1 MCCKQNHQAKFKIMN
16 TALWIVQG
24 ILAAMFLMAGLLK
37 SATPKE
43 KLALKM
49 PWAND
54 FSAGTLKLIGISQLL
69 AAIGLIVP
77 MLTGIVPVLTPLAAT
92 SLCIIMLL
100 AAIYHFRKNE
110 MKAIGTN
117 VVLFL
122 LAAFVAYGRF

>member
-1 MCCKQNHQAKFKIMN
+1 MN

-24 ILAAMFLMAGLLK
+24 ILAALFLMAGFMK
-37 SATPKE
+37 STTPKE

-54 FSAGTLKLIGISQLL
+54 YSAGTVKLIGITQLMAAIGLIIPMLTGIAPLLTPL
-69 AAIGLIVP
+69 AAIGLCVTMI
-77 MLTGIVPVLTPLAAT
+77 LA
-92 SLCIIMLL
+92 IM
-100 AAIYHFRKNE
+100 YHYRKNE

-122 LAAFVAYGRF
+122 LAAFVVYGRF

>member
-1 MCCKQNHQAKFKIMN
+1 MN

-24 ILAAMFLMAGLLK
+24 ILAAMFLMAGFMK
-37 SATPKE
+37 STTPKE

-54 FSAGTLKLIGISQLL
+54 YSAGTVKLIGITQLL
-69 AAIGLIVP
+69 AAIGLIIP
-77 MLTGIVPVLTPLAAT
+77 MLTGIAPVLTPLAAAG
-92 SLCIIMLL
+92 LCITMIL
-100 AAIYHFRKNE
+100 AIIYHYRKNE

-122 LAAFVAYGRF
+122 LAAFVVYGRF

>member
-1 MCCKQNHQAKFKIMN
+1 MN

-24 ILAAMFLMAGLLK
+24 ILAALFLMAGFMK
-37 SATPKE
+37 STTPKE

-54 FSAGTLKLIGISQLL
+54 YSAGTIKLIGITQLL
-69 AAIGLIVP
+69 AAFGLVIP
-77 MLTGIVPVLTPLAAT
+77 MLTGIMPVLTPLAAT
-92 SLCIIMLL
+92 GLCVTMLL
-100 AAIYHFRKNE
+100 AIMYHFRKNE

-122 LAAFVAYGRF
+122 LAAFVIYGRF

>member
-1 MCCKQNHQAKFKIMN
+1 MN
-16 TALWIVQG
+16 TALWIAQG
-24 ILAAMFLMAGLLK
+24 VLAAMFLMTGLLK

-49 PWAND
+49 AWAND
-54 FSAGTLKLIGISQLL
+54 FSAATLKLIGISQLL

-77 MLTGIVPVLTPLAAT
+77 MLTGIAPVLTPLAAT
-92 SLCIIMLL
+92 GLCIIMILG
-100 AAIYHFRKNE
+100 AAYHFRKNE
-110 MKAIGTN
+110 MKSIPVN

>member
-1 MCCKQNHQAKFKIMN
+1 MN
-16 TALWIVQG
+16 TALWVVQG
-24 ILAAMFLMAGLLK
+24 ILAAMFLMAGFK
-37 SATPKE
+37 KATTPKE

-49 PWAND
+49 PWVND
-54 FSAGTLKLIGISQLL
+54 FSSGTLKLIGVSQLL

-77 MLTGIVPVLTPLAAT
+77 MLTGIAPVLTPLAAT
-92 SLCIIMLL
+92 GLCIIMIL

-110 MKAIGTN
+110 TKAIGTN

>member
-1 MCCKQNHQAKFKIMN
+1 MN

-24 ILAAMFLMAGLLK
+24 LLAAMFLMAGLMK
-37 SATPKE
+37 STQPKE

-54 FSAGTLKLIGISQLL
+54 FSAATLKLIGISQLL
-69 AAIGLIVP
+69 ASIGLIVP

-92 SLCIIMLL
+92 GLCIIMIL
-100 AAIYHFRKNE
+100 AAVYHFRKNE